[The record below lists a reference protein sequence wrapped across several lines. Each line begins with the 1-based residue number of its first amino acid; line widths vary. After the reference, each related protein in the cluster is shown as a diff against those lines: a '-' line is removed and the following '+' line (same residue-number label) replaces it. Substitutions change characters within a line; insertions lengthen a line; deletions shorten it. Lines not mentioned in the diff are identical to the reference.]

1 VWRGLRTRP
10 VRCRPLT
17 RALVR
22 QARTAA
28 IVGANGKPSAGSVA
42 ELIREGIGGHD
53 LAVLIRGAVA
63 TKPVLLFLAGGPGGT
78 ETGAM
83 RRHGQGLEQDFVVAT
98 FDQRGSG
105 KSYDNLEPPR
115 LSPLRRRS
123 ATRSRSPIISVT
135 SSTRKDLCRRQLE
148 TVLRETPPNAD
159 GSPPATL
166 EGRRS
171 LARGHNGTVPRDRHG

>member
-1 VWRGLRTRP
+1 
-10 VRCRPLT
+10 
-17 RALVR
+17 
-22 QARTAA
+22 
-28 IVGANGKPSAGSVA
+28 
-42 ELIREGIGGHD
+42 LIREEIGGHD
-53 LAVLIRGAVA
+53 PAVLIRGAVA

-105 KSYDNLEPPR
+105 GAYDNLEPIST
-115 LSPLRRRS
+115 LTLAQAISDTVEVTNYLRDLFHQ
-123 ATRSRSPIISVT
+123 
-135 SSTRKDLCRRQLE
+135 KDLCRRQLE

-171 LARGHNGTVPRDRHG
+171 LARGHDGTGQRDWHG